1 MADGRGGARAGA
13 GRPRGS
19 KSQRTIL
26 KERALEDANGDAE
39 EALAFIIS
47 VMHDTKAPIRLR
59 VDCAKDVADR
69 VFGKATQRNEN
80 VNSGEQDLYI
90 HWDD

>member
-1 MADGRGGARAGA
+1 MADGRGGARPGA

-47 VMHDTKAPIRLR
+47 VMHDPKAPLRLR

>member
-1 MADGRGGARAGA
+1 MADGRGGARPGA
-13 GRPRGS
+13 GRKPSRLREI
-19 KSQRTIL
+19 KA
-26 KERALEDANGDAE
+26 KALEDAGGDAM
-39 EALAFIIS
+39 EALGFIIS
-47 VMHDTKAPIRLR
+47 VMHDPKAPLRLR